1 MAAHLSLSIVLFSH
15 LLITV
20 RSYGETVRLPR
31 AQTGKAGH
39 QSQSYPVS
47 NLNPRSRVLQH
58 YDVIDFFFF
67 LHWKQ
72 RDQRQHTAAQ
82 SFDCQSQYVVQ
93 SVNGAKKPQS
103 T

>member
-20 RSYGETVRLPR
+20 RSYGETVHLPR

-47 NLNPRSRVLQH
+47 NLNPRSHFLQH
-58 YDVIDFFFF
+58 YDVIDFFF
-67 LHWKQ
+67 LYWKQ
-72 RDQRQHTAAQ
+72 RDQRQHNAAQ